1 MPQANRTEAFI
12 EELTSI
18 SSLIFVRPPLLL
30 QNLPCLSFSLRITTA
45 FIEEFILFLF
55 YICFITAAFTEEFT
69 SVSSFL
75 TICCNSLKTRS
86 LFHSKLQAFY
96 VSTLLGFLPVLLII
110 AAATILLV
118 WASTPVSSSWDH
130 P

>member
-1 MPQANRTEAFI
+1 MPQANRTESFI

-18 SSLIFVRPPLLL
+18 FSLIFLRPPLLL

-75 TICCNSLKTRS
+75 Q
-86 LFHSKLQAFY
+86 F
-96 VSTLLGFLPVLLII
+96 
-110 AAATILLV
+110 AATALKHGPFFIL
-118 WASTPVSSSWDH
+118 SCRPFMFQH
-130 P
+130 F